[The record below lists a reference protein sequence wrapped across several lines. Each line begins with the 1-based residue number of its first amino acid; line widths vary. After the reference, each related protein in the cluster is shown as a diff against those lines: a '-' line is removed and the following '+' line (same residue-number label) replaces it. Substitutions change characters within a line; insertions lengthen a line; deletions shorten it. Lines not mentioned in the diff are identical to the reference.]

1 MSFWAVWNLVLN
13 FTRCPVGGTPFG
25 RVIEAGPDPAKADK
39 DDDDEEE
46 IEDPDPMCKRPFWT
60 LAFAR

>member
-1 MSFWAVWNLVLN
+1 MLN